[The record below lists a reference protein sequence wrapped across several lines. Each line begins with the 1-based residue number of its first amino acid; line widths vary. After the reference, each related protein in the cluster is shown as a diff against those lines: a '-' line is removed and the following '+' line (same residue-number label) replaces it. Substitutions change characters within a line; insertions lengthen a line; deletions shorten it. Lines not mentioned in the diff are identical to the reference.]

1 MRMGVLLETERLRL
15 REFEAGDVA
24 ALVDLDSDPEVMFH
38 LNGGRATGEREI
50 EDDVLPYMLSWY
62 SRPGGFGYWA
72 VEERATGAFVGWFHL
87 RPGRRRAASD
97 GAEIGYRFRRDV
109 WGKGYATEGTRALIA
124 KAFTDLG
131 VKRVFAETMAVHTAS
146 RRVMEKAGLRYL
158 RTFHADWPDKIP
170 GDELGD
176 VEYALTL
183 DEWRNAI

>member
-1 MRMGVLLETERLRL
+1 MGVYLETERLRL
-15 REFEAGDVA
+15 REFEDRDVA

-38 LNGGRATGEREI
+38 LNGGRATGEQEI
-50 EDDVLPYMLSWY
+50 RDDVLPYMLSWY
-62 SRPGGFGYWA
+62 TRPGGFGYWA
-72 VEERATGAFVGWFHL
+72 VEERATGAFVGWLHL

-109 WGKGYATEGTRALIA
+109 WGRGYATEGTRALIA

-183 DEWRNAI
+183 DEWRHPTT